1 MLLCERRGGVELL
14 LALLALLASAAIIV
28 GIGLELGLVVA
39 LRAPFRLCA
48 RSTSNRTRSSD

>member
-14 LALLALLASAAIIV
+14 LALLASAAIIV
-28 GIGLELGLVVA
+28 GIGLGLGPVVA

-48 RSTSNRTRSSD
+48 RSTSNRMRSSD